1 MSGLALNHAYAIPP
15 DAAGRRLHHLG
26 AYLAGLIASGLLTN
40 AVAGSARCGAA
51 AVHPDLTSDRQ
62 RLLIMVVRDFA
73 LGAAAPPRAAGQRTA
88 GQVAAWQEPP
98 VHARRIAAWGGV

>member
-51 AVHPDLTSDRQ
+51 AVHPDLASDRQ